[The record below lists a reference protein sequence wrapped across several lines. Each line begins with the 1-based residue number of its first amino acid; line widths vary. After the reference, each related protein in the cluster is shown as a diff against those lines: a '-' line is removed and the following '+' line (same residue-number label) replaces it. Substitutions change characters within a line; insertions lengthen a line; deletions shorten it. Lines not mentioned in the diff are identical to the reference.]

1 LTRQYGEFAE
11 NEKKLKQQQAMI
23 TKMQSELA
31 ETRTELSDEQQRLE
45 IAKSKNEISRKNLL
59 NGIPSL
65 ALEPYPEEP
74 KEPKPPKQIFYF
86 DDKTEKKEYEKA
98 WKEYQKAHKQYLK
111 ALKGWKKECEEIDSR
126 NAVKQDKWNA
136 KYLTVDNVRK
146 TQMHSDNLK
155 AREKLLKEQ
164 EQRIEYRDKRISD
177 DVRRRAEAMSKQQI
191 QQVELEKQ
199 KAVENLQ
206 LLLQQERLRTEKALQ
221 LADDYD
227 NFLYYLDVPDEYQT
241 YLLDFRETL
250 QELQQQPDSERE
262 EHHRDY

>member
-1 LTRQYGEFAE
+1 
-11 NEKKLKQQQAMI
+11 
-23 TKMQSELA
+23 
-31 ETRTELSDEQQRLE
+31 
-45 IAKSKNEISRKNLL
+45 
-59 NGIPSL
+59 
-65 ALEPYPEEP
+65 
-74 KEPKPPKQIFYF
+74 
-86 DDKTEKKEYEKA
+86 
-98 WKEYQKAHKQYLK
+98 
-111 ALKGWKKECEEIDSR
+111 
-126 NAVKQDKWNA
+126 
-136 KYLTVDNVRK
+136 
-146 TQMHSDNLK
+146 
-155 AREKLLKEQ
+155 
-164 EQRIEYRDKRISD
+164 
-177 DVRRRAEAMSKQQI
+177 MSKQQI